1 VRYYFIR
8 VPITTTEKM
17 DATLDAGITQAQIAP
32 AQRVEVVNMS
42 ALKDEVFV
50 LVRVE

>member
-1 VRYYFIR
+1 MED
-8 VPITTTEKM
+8 TEAM
-17 DATLDAGITQAQIAP
+17 NAALDAGITQAQTTP

-42 ALKDEVFV
+42 ALKDEVLV